1 MLPTN
6 AQDRKDTPIFT
17 GVLLYFPDALA
28 EVARC
33 SKVGNDQHNPG
44 EPLHW
49 AKEKSTDEGDA
60 LVRHQLDA
68 GKVDTDGIRHSAKV
82 AWRALAQL
90 QRELEAELKAKVRA
104 DLDEAMAQ
112 AHTCGTWCV
121 ETDGETEEDRMRFA
135 DALRLAKGLRYRRT
149 DKMSDHEHLDASLP
163 EAVDSLPDE
172 SYTAYEATLA
182 GECS

>member
-90 QRELEAELKAKVRA
+90 QRELEAEEQKVR
-104 DLDEAMAQ
+104 DTYEALAPG
-112 AHTCGTWCV
+112 HTCGTWCM
-121 ETDGETEEDRMRFA
+121 EADGETEEDRTRFEDGMRYAMAF
-135 DALRLAKGLRYRRT
+135 RYRRT
-149 DKMSDHEHLDASLP
+149 DKMSDHEHLDA
-163 EAVDSLPDE
+163 VLPDE